1 MSSIDDARKALKD
14 NYDSLI
20 KQAVQ
25 IKKALQLLESGNEP
39 KASAPPVKKRRKLSP
54 EALRNIRA
62 GVKKR
67 LAAKVA
73 GKKKTPVSA
82 LNGN

>member
-25 IKKALQLLESGNEP
+25 IKKALELLENGNEP
-39 KASAPPVKKRRKLSP
+39 RVAPPVRKRRKLSP